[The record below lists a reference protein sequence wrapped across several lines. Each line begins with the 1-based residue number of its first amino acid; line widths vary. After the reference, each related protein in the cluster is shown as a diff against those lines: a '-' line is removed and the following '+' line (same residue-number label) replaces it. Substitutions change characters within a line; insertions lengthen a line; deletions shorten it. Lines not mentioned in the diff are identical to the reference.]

1 MRVSMMH
8 VDASAVS
15 NREETVILSCRA
27 VVSIVNAENVGQ
39 QASFCVHVSAGCAH
53 NMWKDGGVQG
63 LFKGNMATMMKVAPQ
78 TAIQFAV
85 SLMLQPSGPASHFQS
100 LYLSD

>member
-1 MRVSMMH
+1 MLDSTP
-8 VDASAVS
+8 A
-15 NREETVILSCRA
+15 
-27 VVSIVNAENVGQ
+27 
-39 QASFCVHVSAGCAH
+39 CVHVSAGCAH

-85 SLMLQPSGPASHFQS
+85 SLMLPTSASHFQS
-100 LYLSD
+100 PYLSG